1 MGVEEALDGG
11 DKETIIKERFN
22 EAVIDDDGASTAE
35 RVKGLIEDSKKLLV
49 PDLESVVGAWGLI
62 DSDPV
67 TGKIALFYFTSVRNF
82 IIVKKGR
89 LLSFKIIKFL
99 L

>member
-1 MGVEEALDGG
+1 MGVEEALDRG

-35 RVKGLIEDSKKLLV
+35 RVKGLIEDCKKLLV

-67 TGKIALFYFTSVRNF
+67 TGERTVAIF
-82 IIVKKGR
+82 
-89 LLSFKIIKFL
+89 
-99 L
+99 